1 MKNKMI
7 FNNVLAVILVV
18 VSNAALADESQD
30 TKALETQSAVTPSN
44 IEADLGYFFGFSFGN
59 MLKEGGNK
67 TVDLDALMQGMKDS
81 LAGMKP
87 ALDDQQQLSVV
98 EAVKER
104 RSEIQKSLATS
115 QIESGEN
122 FLAMNSKE
130 EGVIQTASGLQYK
143 IVEEGEG
150 KNPSATDTVV
160 VHYAGQLLNGVEF
173 DSSIKR
179 GEPAEFAL
187 NQVIAGW
194 TEGLQLM
201 KAGGKTRF
209 YIPSNL
215 AYGPSG
221 TRGIP
226 PHSVLVFDVELIE
239 IK

>member
-1 MKNKMI
+1 MKNNIIKYNML
-7 FNNVLAVILVV
+7 VALLVV
-18 VSNAALADESQD
+18 VSTSSFAEQSGTSAKNEGAAQ
-30 TKALETQSAVTPSN
+30 AVNTDIDS
-44 IEADLGYFFGFSFGN
+44 DLGYFFGFSFGN

-67 TVDLDALMQGMKDS
+67 TVDLDALKKGMLDS
-81 LAGMKP
+81 LNDREP
-87 ALDDQQQLSVV
+87 TLSEEQQMAVI

-104 RSEIQKSLATS
+104 RTLVQQQRATS
-115 QIESGEN
+115 QIESGQN
-122 FLAMNSKE
+122 FLVTNAKV
-130 EGVIQTASGLQYK
+130 EGVFQTASGLQYT
-143 IVEEGEG
+143 VVAEGEG
-150 KNPSATDTVV
+150 PHPLPTDTVV
-160 VHYAGQLLNGVEF
+160 VHYAGQLLSGVEF

-179 GEPAEFAL
+179 GEPAEFKL
-187 NQVIAGW
+187 NQVITGW

-209 YIPSNL
+209 FIPSDL

>member
-1 MKNKMI
+1 MKNKTL
-7 FNNVLAVILVV
+7 FNSTLVAILVL
-18 VSNAALADESQD
+18 VSNIAFAE
-30 TKALETQSAVTPSN
+30 ETQTVDHQEMNSAKSRSN
-44 IEADLGYFFGFSFGN
+44 IDTDLGYFFGFSFGN

-67 TVDLDALMQGMKDS
+67 TVDLEALMRGMKDS
-81 LAGMKP
+81 LADRTP
-87 ALDDQQQLSVV
+87 SLDEQQQLSVV
-98 EAVKER
+98 EAVKDR
-104 RSEIQKSLATS
+104 RSEVQRQLAST

-122 FLAMNSKE
+122 FLKTNQQE
-130 EGVIQTASGLQYK
+130 DGVIQTASGLQYK
-143 IVEEGEG
+143 VVEEGEG
-150 KNPSATDTVV
+150 SNPIDTDTVV
-160 VHYAGQLLNGVEF
+160 VHYAGQLLNGAEF

>member
-1 MKNKMI
+1 MRYNTLI
-7 FNNVLAVILVV
+7 NNTLAVILTVI
-18 VSNAALADESQD
+18 STAALAE
-30 TKALETQSAVTPSN
+30 QSAPAEVAESATTNN
-44 IEADLGYFFGFSFGN
+44 IDTNLGYFFGFSFGN

-67 TVDLDALMQGMKDS
+67 TVDLDALMKGMQDS
-81 LAGMKP
+81 LNDREP
-87 ALDDQQQLSVV
+87 TLQEEEQLAVI
-98 EAVKER
+98 EAVKQR
-104 RSEIQKSLATS
+104 RTEVQQQRATS

-122 FLAMNSKE
+122 FLANNAKA
-130 EGVIQTASGLQYK
+130 EGVLQTASGLQYK

-150 KNPSATDTVV
+150 RHPILTDKVI
-160 VHYAGQLLNGVEF
+160 VHYAGQLLSGVEF

-179 GEPAEFAL
+179 GEPAEFVL

-201 KAGGKTRF
+201 KAGGKMRF
-209 YIPSNL
+209 FIPSVL

>member
-1 MKNKMI
+1 MNNKTLFNSMLAAILI
-7 FNNVLAVILVV
+7 F
-18 VSNAALADESQD
+18 VSNIGFAEEAQTANHQ
-30 TKALETQSAVTPSN
+30 ETNSAKNTSN
-44 IEADLGYFFGFSFGN
+44 IDTDLGYFFGFSFGN

-67 TVDLDALMQGMKDS
+67 TVDLEALMRGMKDS
-81 LAGMKP
+81 LADKTP
-87 ALDDQQQLSVV
+87 SLDEQQQLSVV
-98 EAVKER
+98 EAVKDR
-104 RSEIQKSLATS
+104 RSEIQKQLAST

-122 FLAMNSKE
+122 FLEINQQE
-130 EGVIQTASGLQYK
+130 NGVIQTASGLQYK
-143 IVEEGEG
+143 VVEEGEG
-150 KNPSATDTVV
+150 RHPTETDTVV

>member
-1 MKNKMI
+1 MRYNTI
-7 FNNVLAVILVV
+7 INNTLAVILTVISTV
-18 VSNAALADESQD
+18 ALAE
-30 TKALETQSAVTPSN
+30 QSAPAEVAESATTNN
-44 IEADLGYFFGFSFGN
+44 IDTNLGYFFGFSFGN

-67 TVDLDALMQGMKDS
+67 TVDLDALMKGMQDS
-81 LAGMKP
+81 LNDREP
-87 ALDDQQQLSVV
+87 TLQEEEQLAVI
-98 EAVKER
+98 EAVKQR
-104 RSEIQKSLATS
+104 RTEVQQQRATS

-122 FLAMNSKE
+122 FLANNAKA
-130 EGVIQTASGLQYK
+130 EGVLQTASGLQYK

-150 KNPSATDTVV
+150 RHPILTDKVI
-160 VHYAGQLLNGVEF
+160 VHYAGQLLSGVEF

-179 GEPAEFAL
+179 GEPAEFVL

-201 KAGGKTRF
+201 KAGGKMRF
-209 YIPSNL
+209 FIPSVL

>member
-1 MKNKMI
+1 MNNKMLFNSMLVGI
-7 FNNVLAVILVV
+7 FVVI
-18 VSNAALADESQD
+18 SSMSFAEESQ
-30 TKALETQSAVTPSN
+30 TGSTQETDSEKTPSN
-44 IEADLGYFFGFSFGN
+44 IDLDLGYFFGFSFGN

-67 TVDLDALMQGMKDS
+67 SVDLEALMRGMNDS
-81 LAGMKP
+81 LAGKTP
-87 ALDDQQQLSVV
+87 ALDEQQQVSVV
-98 EAVKER
+98 EAVKKR
-104 RSEIQKSLATS
+104 RSTVQKQQATS

-122 FLAMNSKE
+122 FLETNAKE
-130 EGVIQTASGLQYK
+130 DGVIQTASGLQYK
-143 IVEEGEG
+143 VVEEGEG
-150 KNPSATDTVV
+150 RNPAASDTVI

-209 YIPSNL
+209 YIPSDL

-226 PHSVLVFDVELIE
+226 PHSVLVFDIELIE

>member
-1 MKNKMI
+1 MRYNTI
-7 FNNVLAVILVV
+7 INNTLAVILTVI
-18 VSNAALADESQD
+18 STAALAE
-30 TKALETQSAVTPSN
+30 QSAPAEVAESATTNN
-44 IEADLGYFFGFSFGN
+44 IDTNLGYFFGFSFGN

-67 TVDLDALMQGMKDS
+67 TVDLDALMKGMQDS
-81 LAGMKP
+81 LNDREP
-87 ALDDQQQLSVV
+87 TLQEEEQLAVI
-98 EAVKER
+98 EAVKQR
-104 RSEIQKSLATS
+104 RTEVQQQRATS

-122 FLAMNSKE
+122 FLANNAKA
-130 EGVIQTASGLQYK
+130 EGVLQTASGLQYK

-150 KNPSATDTVV
+150 RHPILTDKVI
-160 VHYAGQLLNGVEF
+160 VHYAGQLLSGVEF

-179 GEPAEFAL
+179 GEPAEFVL

-201 KAGGKTRF
+201 KAGGKMRF
-209 YIPSNL
+209 FIPSVL